1 MQTENHDMGR
11 KPTAKPALP
20 CRIALV
26 NTSSRA
32 DEKISRYLLDD
43 LAEALPVY
51 ARLAGVASPELAY
64 AAPGEKID
72 ACDTVLL
79 GHTLRDVAAAQ
90 EIIATQVAPDTRV
103 YALAYL
109 RDRADNETPPRFSQT
124 EACCAAAGA
133 CWMGGLVVC
142 EGSLVLCAAGSPR
155 MGWRRRWVSEPLDRL
170 IMAMLAR
177 SPFDEPVARPT
188 LTARLACALSIR

>member
-26 NTSSRA
+26 NASSRA
-32 DEKISRYLLDD
+32 DEKITRYLLDD

-51 ARLAGVASPELAY
+51 ARLAGVASPELSY

-79 GHTLRDVAAAQ
+79 GHALRDVAAAQ
-90 EIIATQVAPDTRV
+90 EIIATQVAPDARV
-103 YALAYL
+103 YALAHL
-109 RDRADNETPPRFSQT
+109 RDSADNETPPRFSQM

-133 CWMGGLVVC
+133 RWMGGLIVC
-142 EGSLVLCAAGSPR
+142 EGSLVLSAAGSPR
-155 MGWRRRWVSEPLDRL
+155 MGWKRRWVSEPLDRL
-170 IMAMLAR
+170 IMALLAG
-177 SPFDEPVARPT
+177 SSFDEPAVRPT
-188 LTARLACALSIR
+188 LLARLACALSAR

>member
-51 ARLAGVASPELAY
+51 ARLAGVASPEIAY

-103 YALAYL
+103 YALTHL
-109 RDRADNETPPRFSQT
+109 RDSADSETPPRFSQM
-124 EACCAAAGA
+124 EACCEAAGA
-133 CWMGGLVVC
+133 RWMGGLVIC
-142 EGSLVLCAAGSPR
+142 GDRLVRVAAGAPR
-155 MGWRRRWVSEPLDRL
+155 MGWKRRWVSEPLDRL
-170 IMAMLAR
+170 IMTLLAG
-177 SPFDEPVARPT
+177 SSFDEPAVRPT